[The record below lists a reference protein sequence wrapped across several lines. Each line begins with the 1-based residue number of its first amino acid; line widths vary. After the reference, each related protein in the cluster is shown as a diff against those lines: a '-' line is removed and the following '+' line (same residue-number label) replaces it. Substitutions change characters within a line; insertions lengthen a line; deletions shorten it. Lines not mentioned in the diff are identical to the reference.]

1 MNTAIS
7 IKDLVVERP
16 SKKILDFIG
25 QEIEIPS
32 GSVVA
37 VLGENGAGKTTLIEA
52 LLGEI
57 PFDGSVTPQIQP
69 TEVGIVFQKN
79 NYNDMLKVYELIEL
93 VTNYKWR
100 DEAYSRL
107 IHSYELESL
116 ADRYIK
122 DLSGGEAQRLTL
134 ALTSTRNNS
143 YYIFDEITSGL
154 DFKKREKLLANIKE
168 FTQGKTVLHVTHYFE
183 ELVDWVTHLLILKDG
198 KVRFFGVVSAF
209 EDIYSHHSII
219 KIMDGKREFLDSID
233 LETIKMEDSL
243 GLIIES
249 HNQESDW
256 LRKVQQQ
263 NLDFTILKQNLY
275 TSFLLCSERT
285 N

>member
-57 PFDGSVTPQIQP
+57 PFDGSVTPQIHP

-79 NYNDMLKVYELIEL
+79 MYNDMLKVYELIEL
-93 VTNYKWR
+93 VTNYKRR

-107 IHSYELESL
+107 IHSYELEWL

-168 FTQGKTVLHVTHYFE
+168 FTRGKTVLHVTHYFE
-183 ELVDWVTHLLILKDG
+183 ELVDWATHLLILKDG
-198 KVRFFGVVSAF
+198 KIRFFGVVSVF
-209 EDIYSHHSII
+209 EDVYSHHSII
-219 KIMDGKREFLDSID
+219 KIMDGKREFLDSIE